1 MAEIGIGIA
10 RAMPRDDTGGTM
22 SDEGKVIV
30 TGITTTEEDPWDP
43 GIITE
48 RLPILELG
56 EDAIEPAD
64 QDSERDRA
72 A

>member
-1 MAEIGIGIA
+1 
-10 RAMPRDDTGGTM
+10 MPGVDTGGTM

-30 TGITTTEEDPWDP
+30 TDITPIEEDPWDA

-56 EDAIEPAD
+56 EDAIEPD
-64 QDSERDRA
+64 EQGSGRDRA